1 MHFWLEE
8 EASVQKSYVS
18 LCLSSSMVKSVYLS
32 IVAIPFLRPPK
43 AIPLEK
49 VYEKIPSAAGRSAAY
64 QDSVNDGA
72 YSSDKPICT
81 ERA

>member
-1 MHFWLEE
+1 
-8 EASVQKSYVS
+8 
-18 LCLSSSMVKSVYLS
+18 MVKSVYLS

-49 VYEKIPSAAGRSAAY
+49 VYEKIPPAAGRSAAY
-64 QDSVNDGA
+64 QDSVINNDGA